1 MRTLFQILKGRLLD
15 KRGDKM
21 AVGCIVSAGPI
32 DDYHKLKDYLS
43 NRKIHKVIC
52 ADGGMGHLKKLGV
65 RPDVLL
71 GDFDSCSQEDLK
83 MWQQKGVKVD
93 QFPSKKDATDTELAL
108 EYALEQGFQEIL
120 ILGATGRRFDHT
132 LANVHILKKAV
143 ALGVRCSLIDSH
155 NIVILIDKKEEI
167 IKDEHKYISLVP
179 LTTCVEG
186 VTTEGLKYPLTDATL
201 TIGNSLGISNEL
213 EGTKGAV
220 SITEGL
226 LILIRSRD

>member
-1 MRTLFQILKGRLLD
+1 
-15 KRGDKM
+15 M
-21 AVGCIVSAGPI
+21 AIGCIVSAGPI
-32 DDYHKLKDYLS
+32 DDYEKLRSYLN

-52 ADGGMGHLKKLGV
+52 ADGGMAHLEKLGV

-71 GDFDSCSQEDLK
+71 GDFDSCSLEDLK
-83 MWQQKGVKVD
+83 MWQQKGVEVD

-120 ILGATGRRFDHT
+120 ILGGTGRRLDHT

-143 ALGVRCSLIDSH
+143 SAGVRCSLIDGY
-155 NIVILIDKKEEI
+155 NIVSLIDKKGEI
-167 IKDEHKYISLVP
+167 KKDEYKYISLVP
-179 LTTCVEG
+179 LTTSVKG
-186 VTTEGLKYPLTDATL
+186 VTTEGLKYPLTHATL

-213 EGTKGAV
+213 EGIKGAV
-220 SITEGL
+220 SIKEGL